1 MIHRYAVAI
10 GAGCAAAFLFAV
22 SAQTSPLAVALAY
35 LAPLPIMIATMGW
48 GLDAG
53 AIAAAASV
61 AGLTL
66 IAEPLSGLLYA
77 ASVAIPAWVLAAF
90 AVTPFSRYLAAR
102 SASAPPHA
110 SVGSIVMLAA
120 AIGMLGAAAVLTTII
135 VVYHGYGEGAK
146 QAATALA
153 ALASDAFGDGEE
165 GAAAQA
171 FAETL
176 VRFGPAAIA
185 ASTLLM
191 LSVNLYAAARS
202 TALSHRLQRPWPDLP
217 TSLSLPWPL
226 GVLMIGCAACAYA
239 LPAPASQY
247 FSILVGGLGG
257 AFVLQG
263 LAVAHA
269 LSHGLKLRLVMLVA
283 LYACCLLRA
292 KFTLPVLAALGLVDA
307 FAKLRARAAFVP
319 SPKPTT
325 HK

>member
-22 SAQTSPLAVALAY
+22 SAETSPLAMALAY

-77 ASVAIPAWVLAAF
+77 GSVAAPAWMLAAF
-90 AVTPFSRYLAAR
+90 AVTPVARYRRAR
-102 SASAPPHA
+102 PASAPPHV
-110 SVGSIVMLAA
+110 SVGSIVTLAA
-120 AIGMLGAAAVLTTII
+120 AIGMLGAAAVLTAII
-135 VVYHGYGEGAK
+135 VVYHGYAEGAK
-146 QAATALA
+146 QVEAALA
-153 ALASDAFGDGEE
+153 ALASSAFDDGQD

-171 FAETL
+171 FAQAL

-191 LSVNLYAAARS
+191 LSVNLYAAGRS
-202 TALSHRLQRPWPDLP
+202 TQLSHRLQRPWPDLP
-217 TSLSLPWPL
+217 TSLWLPWPL
-226 GVLMIGCAACAYA
+226 GVVLIASAACAYA

-247 FSILVGGLGG
+247 FSILSGGLGG
-257 AFVLQG
+257 AFALQG
-263 LAVAHA
+263 LAVAHS
-269 LSHGLKLRLVMLVA
+269 LSRGLKLRFVMLIA
-283 LYACCLLRA
+283 LYACCVLRA

-307 FAKLRARAAFVP
+307 FARLRARAAFLP
-319 SPKPTT
+319 APKPTM